1 MAFAELDSVRVHY
14 ELDEDADL
22 PVLVLSHSLGVNLR
36 MWDTQVAAL
45 APHFRLLRYD
55 LRGHG
60 ASSVPEGQYSVPEM
74 GEDVL
79 RLLDVLQIERVSFCG
94 LSVGGAIGQWLG
106 IHARERLHKLV
117 LANTAVKIGNA
128 ETWNARIEL
137 VGREG
142 LEPVISGTLGRW
154 FTPAFLAAHM
164 ETVAEVAAMFRA
176 TSMQG
181 YVAGCAA
188 VRDANFRTDAGK
200 INLPTLIIAG
210 KEDPATPPPESKFL
224 ADSIP
229 GASYIELPAAHL
241 SSVECAPEFNA
252 ALIRFLKS

>member
-1 MAFAELDSVRVHY
+1 MAFAELDDLRVHY
-14 ELDEDADL
+14 ELDGDAGL

-36 MWDTQVAAL
+36 MWDPQVNAL

-60 ASSVPEGQYSVPEM
+60 ASSVPEGPYSVPEM

-106 IHARERLHKLV
+106 IHVRERLHKLV
-117 LANTAVKIGNA
+117 LANAAVKIGNL

-154 FTPAFLAAHM
+154 FTPAFLAAHT
-164 ETVAEVAAMFRA
+164 ETVVEVAAMLRA
-176 TSMQG
+176 TNMHG

-200 INLPTLIIAG
+200 IDVPTLVIAG
-210 KEDPATPPPESKFL
+210 KEDPVTPPPNAKFL
-224 ADSIP
+224 VDTIP
-229 GASYIELPAAHL
+229 GASYIELSAAHL
-241 SSVECAPEFNA
+241 SNVECAPEFNA
-252 ALIRFLKS
+252 ALIGFLKS